1 MSVPELEAAGA
12 SAVELLLSLKHPTR
26 PSHKLPLPIRRLLP
40 DPERSL
46 DDWRRLTC
54 EDIEAMSPAERA
66 AESFRWK
73 VALAQV
79 EADQVPGY
87 VLRRLALLE
96 AA

>member
-1 MSVPELEAAGA
+1 M
-12 SAVELLLSLKHPTR
+12 SAVAEDIGNTLELLLSVKHPTR

-40 DPERSL
+40 DPESSL
-46 DDWRRLTC
+46 DGWQRLTC
-54 EDIEAMSPAERA
+54 EDIPAMTAAERA

-87 VLRRLALLE
+87 VLKRLALLE